1 MSRSMGDDG
10 RREVAGHSGQRLRGA
25 HGRSIFDSAAANNIR
40 RQEVRKNRQSF
51 QGDILTASEFW
62 GGIAQSEQFGH
73 QSDGGAAP
81 NRRGSGVRGSG
92 GWTQVDCA
100 KPGAGSQI
108 DDQQF
113 APPVRQHQS

>member
-25 HGRSIFDSAAANNIR
+25 HGRSIFDSAAANNIM
-40 RQEVRKNRQSF
+40 RQEVPKNRQSF
-51 QGDILTASEFW
+51 QGDILTAYEFW
-62 GGIAQSEQFGH
+62 GGIAQSEQFEH
-73 QSDGGAAP
+73 QSDSGAAP
-81 NRRGSGVRGSG
+81 NRRASG